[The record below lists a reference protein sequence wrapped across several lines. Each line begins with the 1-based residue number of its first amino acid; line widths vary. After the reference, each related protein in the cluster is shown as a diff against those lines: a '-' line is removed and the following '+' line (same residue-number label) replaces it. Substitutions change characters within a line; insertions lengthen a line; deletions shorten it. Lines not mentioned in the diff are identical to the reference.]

1 MDQSQWA
8 AFIAA
13 CERNAAELRAERA
26 RLERRQKREWHDGP
40 WALQS
45 EIDTLTAEIDALEAA
60 LTEYRDRAT

>member
-8 AFIAA
+8 AFIEA
-13 CERNAAELRAERA
+13 CKRNAKELRTERA
-26 RLERRQKREWHDGP
+26 RLERRQKREWQDGP

-45 EIDTLTAEIDALEAA
+45 EIDTLTADIDALEAA

>member
-8 AFIAA
+8 AFIEA
-13 CERNAAELRAERA
+13 CKRNAKELRAERA
-26 RLERRQKREWHDGP
+26 RLERRRKREWQDGP

-45 EIDTLTAEIDALEAA
+45 EIDTLTADIDALEAA